1 MATTGTTGILTPA
14 QETQL
19 AVWLDELIKLK
30 GFWGLIEEYF
40 FKVVITL
47 LDDKLIDKL
56 KADLKAKLSALVTA
70 AMAGEVDQA
79 EQLATDILVGLIV
92 IPGIDSTVEGLIF
105 GAAIQM
111 AVAAILNKL
120 QTVTGKTITLK
131 VPEAKAKLAKPAKK
145 TKRSW
150 E

>member
-47 LDDKLIDKL
+47 LDNQLIDKL
-56 KADLKAKLSALVTA
+56 KEDLKVKLSALVTA
-70 AMAGEVDQA
+70 AMAGQVDVA
-79 EQLATDILVGLIV
+79 EQLATDILVGLVQIR
-92 IPGIDSTVEGLIF
+92 GIDATVEGLIF

-120 QTVTGKTITLK
+120 QTTTGQTITLK
-131 VPEAKAKLAKPAKK
+131 IAEGKKKAAKPTKK
-145 TKRSW
+145 SW
-150 E
+150 EL